1 MKRPRIKQLLLGK
14 PRNPMSQE
22 TRKHISLIAFFA
34 WIGLGADGL
43 SSSSYGPEQA
53 YIALGHHVYLAFYL
67 AIMIAITVF
76 IISMAYNQ
84 VIELFPSGGGGYKV
98 ASRLIGPYA
107 GLISGVA
114 LLLGYVLT
122 IAISFASGVDALFS
136 LLPLGAQ
143 PYKLI
148 TESIL
153 ILLLMY
159 LNMRGMKESIKIF
172 LPIFLGFVLTHL
184 LIILY
189 GVVAHGNQLGAVYHE
204 AALQTHEV
212 SATVGWFF
220 VVALLLR
227 SYSLG
232 GGTYTGLE
240 AVSNNVNNLAEPRIK
255 TGKWAM
261 FYMAV
266 SLSFTAGGI
275 ILLYLL
281 WHAKPVDGETLNAV
295 VFGSI
300 LNGVPL
306 QHLWLILLL
315 IFEAG
320 LLFVAANTGFLGGPA
335 VLANM
340 AIDYWVPKKFRNL
353 SSRLV
358 IQNGI
363 VLFGMLS
370 LLVLWVSEG
379 SVSMLVI
386 LYSTSVFI
394 TFTMSLLGLTFYWAT
409 HRRKPKWIFRLSLS
423 AFGFIVCLFILT
435 TIIIAKFADG
445 GWLTLVF
452 NGGVFCLCLLIK
464 RHYRRVK
471 SQIKKLDKLFYFP
484 IESRFKLIR
493 ELDPS
498 LPTAV
503 FLIGDSAGEGMHTL
517 LSERRMWPGYFKNY
531 VFMSVGVVDVNSYE
545 SERTLARME
554 KKVKNRLKYFVEY
567 SHQIGIP
574 AKSYCAFGI
583 DPVKELDQLAETI
596 QAEFSNP
603 IFFAAK
609 LVLMHESWLTRLLHN
624 ETPMS
629 LQRHLLLKGMRLIIL
644 PIQLSLKNDKKEAR
658 I

>member
-1 MKRPRIKQLLLGK
+1 MKIPRIKQLLFGK
-14 PRNPMSQE
+14 PRNPMSKE

-43 SSSSYGPEQA
+43 SSSAYGPEQA

-67 AIMIAITVF
+67 AIMIGVTVF
-76 IISMAYNQ
+76 VISMAYNQ

-107 GLISGVA
+107 GLVSGVA

-143 PYKLI
+143 SYKLV
-148 TESIL
+148 TESVL

-172 LPIFLGFVLTHL
+172 LPIFLGFVVTHFI
-184 LIILY
+184 IILY
-189 GVVAHGNQLGAVYHE
+189 GVIAHGSQLGTVYHE
-204 AALQTHEV
+204 AAIQTHQV

-220 VVALLLR
+220 VVAMLLR
-227 SYSLG
+227 AYSLG

-240 AVSNNVNNLAEPRIK
+240 AVSNNVNNLVEPRVK
-255 TGKWAM
+255 TGKWTM

-281 WHAKPVDGETLNAV
+281 WQAKPVDGETLNAV
-295 VFGSI
+295 VFNSI
-300 LNGVPL
+300 LNGAPL
-306 QHLWLILLL
+306 QHVWLMLLL

-363 VLFGMLS
+363 VVFGILA
-370 LLVLWVSEG
+370 LLVLWVTNG
-379 SVSMLVI
+379 SVSKLVI
-386 LYSTSVFI
+386 LYSTSVFL
-394 TFTMSLLGLTFYWAT
+394 TFTMSLLGLSFYWTT
-409 HRRKPKWIFRLSLS
+409 HRRKPRWIFRLSLS
-423 AFGFIVCLFILT
+423 AFGFIICLFILI
-435 TIIIAKFADG
+435 TIIVAKFADG

-452 NGGVFCLCLLIK
+452 NGGAIALCLLIK
-464 RHYRRVK
+464 RHYKRVK
-471 SQIKKLDKLFYFP
+471 SQIKKLDKLFHFP
-484 IESRFKLIR
+484 VEGRFKLIR

-503 FLIGDSAGEGMHTL
+503 FLIGDSPGEGMHTL
-517 LSERRMWPGYFKNY
+517 ISERRMWPGYFKNY

-545 SERTLARME
+545 SDRTLAQME
-554 KKVKNRLKYFVEY
+554 KKVKKRLKYFVEY
-567 SHQIGIP
+567 SHQIGVP
-574 AKSYCAFGI
+574 AKSYCTFGI
-583 DPVKELDQLAETI
+583 DPVGELDRLAEKI
-596 QAEFSNP
+596 QAEFSNS

-609 LVLMHESWLTRLLHN
+609 LVLTNETWLTRLLHN

-629 LQRHLLLKGMRLIIL
+629 LQRHLLLKGQRLIIL
-644 PIQLSLKNDKKEAR
+644 PIQLSLGSSKQKVK
-658 I
+658 